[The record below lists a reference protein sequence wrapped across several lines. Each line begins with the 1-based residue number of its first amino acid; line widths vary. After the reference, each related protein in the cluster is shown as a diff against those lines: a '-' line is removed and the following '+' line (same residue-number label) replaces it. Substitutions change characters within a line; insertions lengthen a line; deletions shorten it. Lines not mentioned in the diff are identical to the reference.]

1 MAPHK
6 RLIAW
11 KECHGLVLTVYHVTA
26 SWPKHE
32 LYGLTSQTRRAAFS
46 AAANIVEGASRRGVK
61 EFKRFLSIALASLAE
76 LEYALEV
83 ASELGYVEATVFQNL
98 VAQQRRA
105 RAMTWKLQ
113 HALVSGDYRR
123 PPASSGTYRTRH
135 MSDAVSSPSQLT
147 IRA

>member
-11 KECHGLVLTVYHVTA
+11 KECHQLILAVYQVTDK
-26 SWPKHE
+26 WPRHE

-46 AAANIVEGASRRGVK
+46 AAVNIVEGAARKGVN
-61 EFKRFLSIALASLAE
+61 EFKRFLSFSLASLAE

-83 ASELGYVEATVFQNL
+83 ANALGYLEPAVFDAL
-98 VAQQRRA
+98 LIQQRRA

-113 HALVSGDYRR
+113 HALGQPSTHLRR
-123 PPASSGTYRTRH
+123 PPASSG
-135 MSDAVSSPSQLT
+135 A
-147 IRA
+147 